1 MTTSHPLIGMPMQQP
16 YNGRPEMLVGAAYCR
31 AIEAAGGVPLPI
43 PLSDEPWVV
52 ERFYGMIDGLFLCG
66 GGDIA
71 ARFYGAID
79 SGALTAIDEPR
90 DRLELTL
97 TGRALHDGLPI
108 YGICRGVQ
116 TLNVA
121 AGGTL
126 FQDIPTDFPEALD
139 HRASTGKPLSHVAH
153 AVRVEPG
160 SLLSDVLGDG
170 PNAGRS
176 SVQVNSFHHQAVRDV
191 APGFRVNAW
200 SPDGVVE
207 GIEWVDGD
215 AHVLGVQWHPE
226 RMVPQ
231 REDMVRLFSRFV
243 DACRS
248 R

>member
-1 MTTSHPLIGMPMQQP
+1 MTTNQPLIGMPMQQP

-43 PLSDEPWVV
+43 PLSDAPWVMD
-52 ERFYGMIDGLFLCG
+52 RCYGMIDGLFLCG

-71 ARFYGAID
+71 AHFYGAVD

-90 DRLELTL
+90 DRLELAL
-97 TGRALHDGLPI
+97 TRRALQDGLPI

-126 FQDIPTDFPEALD
+126 YQDIPTDFPEALD
-139 HRASTGKPLSHVAH
+139 HRASTGQPLGHVAH
-153 AVRVEPG
+153 AARVEPG
-160 SLLSDVLGDG
+160 SLLEDMLGVGD
-170 PNAGRS
+170 S

-207 GIEWVDGD
+207 GIEPRDGD
-215 AHVLGVQWHPE
+215 VHVLGVQWHPE

-231 REDMVRLFSRFV
+231 REDMVRLFTRFV
-243 DACRS
+243 DACRA